1 MKKRKKKLMFSLI
14 QGAMRISVKKTTG
27 RSMRR

>member
-1 MKKRKKKLMFSLI
+1 MKKRKKKLMFGLI
-14 QGAMRISVKKTTG
+14 QAATRTSVKKTTG